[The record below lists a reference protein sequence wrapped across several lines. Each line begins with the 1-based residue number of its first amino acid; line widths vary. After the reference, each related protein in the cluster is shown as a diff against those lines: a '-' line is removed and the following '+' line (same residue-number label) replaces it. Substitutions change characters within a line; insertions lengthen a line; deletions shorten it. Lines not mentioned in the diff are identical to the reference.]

1 MDKMELPWWMSGTE
15 LTKIKNAAQRFF
27 NQLQYW
33 LSYPLRQIDP
43 LTCDVGVLDLIAWER
58 SIDRFAGEPMDL
70 YRRRVKYAYVNAR
83 DAGSTAGFQR
93 IFERLGIGYME
104 MEERIEGQDWDV
116 IRMHITDNQVA
127 GNEELLNIIVR
138 LYGRT
143 CRRYQITSITSHSM
157 TLRPFVFNHRQQCFL
172 ATE

>member
-1 MDKMELPWWMSGTE
+1 M
-15 LTKIKNAAQRFF
+15 
-27 NQLQYW
+27 
-33 LSYPLRQIDP
+33 
-43 LTCDVGVLDLIAWER
+43 
-58 SIDRFAGEPMDL
+58 
-70 YRRRVKYAYVNAR
+70 VKYAYVNAR

-104 MEERIEGQDWDV
+104 LQERIEGQDWDV
-116 IRMHITDNQVA
+116 IRLHITDNQIA
-127 GNEELLNIIVR
+127 GNEELLSIIVR